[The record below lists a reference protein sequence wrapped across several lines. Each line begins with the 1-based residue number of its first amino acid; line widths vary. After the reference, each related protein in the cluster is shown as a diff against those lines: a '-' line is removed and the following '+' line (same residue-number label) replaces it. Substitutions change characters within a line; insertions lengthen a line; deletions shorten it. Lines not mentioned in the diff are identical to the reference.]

1 MLKELFKIRLRAIFS
16 AYLQV
21 GSKASGKKRGVGTTV
36 GLILLY
42 IFAFGT
48 LAAMFAMMAFGVGTV
63 AFSQNGD
70 FLYFGIGFAIAFL
83 FGIIGSVM
91 PAKAALFEAK
101 DNEMLLSLPIRP
113 RDILLSRL
121 LSLGVSSLLYA
132 LLVLLPFFAVYLLL
146 GAVGVAQLS
155 VTRILLFLLMTL
167 SVTLLSLVFSSGLA
181 YIVASIA
188 ARIRHKNLV
197 SILFSV
203 VAFLLFFA
211 LYSRFMFGM
220 GMGAGSGE
228 LTDEALMAMVA
239 ELIASLRATPLYY
252 LGATV
257 SEPHI
262 LAFLLFILVTA
273 LLVFLLVHLL
283 SRGFTR
289 IVSTPAAA
297 KKAVYVER
305 AEKRRSP
312 TLAFALKDVR
322 MFFSSSAYVL
332 NGAMGAVLSLL
343 LSFFVV
349 SKADEVRE
357 VASILL
363 SIDGEALPMGAVEL
377 FMAPVIAAAVSFLA
391 GYNIIT
397 ASMIS
402 LEAKTLPLLLSLPAS
417 PSVILRGKILSQVI
431 ITLPTNLILA
441 VAASL
446 SLGIPPLL
454 FVLILLST
462 VAMTL
467 FFAAFGLFINL
478 LLPKFN
484 WISIAAAVK
493 QSASVFIAMMAG
505 MLLSILLLVLAIV
518 CGILGAGILYL
529 IAVTILFGG
538 ATALMLAYFSYGG
551 SRRFRRL
558 MEKM

>member
-1 MLKELFKIRLRAIFS
+1 MLKTLFKIRFRAILS
-16 AYLQV
+16 MYLQV
-21 GSKASGKKRGVGTTV
+21 GSKKNRARGTAATV
-36 GLILLY
+36 GLVLLY

-48 LAAMFAMMAFGVGTV
+48 MALLFAGMAFSVGAL
-63 AFSQNGD
+63 AFSQDGG
-70 FLYFGIGFAIAFL
+70 FLYFGLAFSLAFL
-83 FGIIGSVM
+83 FSIFGSVM

-121 LSLGVSSLLYA
+121 LALGLSSLLYT
-132 LLVLLPFFAVYLLL
+132 LLVLLPFFVVYILL
-146 GAVGVAQLS
+146 GVLGAA
-155 VTRILLFLLMTL
+155 TL
-167 SVTLLSLVFSSGLA
+167 SVATVLLYIPMALAVALLSLVLSSGLA
-181 YIVASIA
+181 YIVAAISS
-188 ARIRHKNLV
+188 RLRHKNLV
-197 SILFSV
+197 TVLLSV
-203 VAFLLFFA
+203 GAFLLFFA
-211 LYSRFMFGM
+211 LYSRLMFGV
-220 GMGAGSGE
+220 GEGAGSGE
-228 LTDEALMAMVA
+228 LTDEMMAQMLA
-239 ELIASLRATPLYY
+239 ELVASLRATPLYY

-262 LAFLLFILVTA
+262 LAFVLFILVTA

-332 NGAMGAVLSLL
+332 NGAMGAILSLL
-343 LSFFVV
+343 LAFFLAF
-349 SKADEVRE
+349 KAGEIKE
-357 VASILL
+357 VATLML
-363 SIDGEALPMGAVEL
+363 SLDGEALPMGTVEH
-377 FMAPVIAAAVSFLA
+377 FIAPVASAVICFLA
-391 GYNIIT
+391 SYNIIT

-417 PSVILRGKILSQVI
+417 PSVILRGKMLSQII
-431 ITLPTNLILA
+431 ITLPLNLV
-441 VAASL
+441 VAAIASVA
-446 SLGIPPLL
+446 LGIPPLL
-454 FVLILLST
+454 SVLVLLST
-462 VAMTL
+462 VAVTC

-493 QSASVFIAMMAG
+493 QSASVFVAMMVG
-505 MLLSILLLVLAIV
+505 MLASMLFLIASVV
-518 CGILGAGILYL
+518 CGILGVGLFYL
-529 IAVTILFGG
+529 IVTILLFGDL
-538 ATALMLAYFSYGG
+538 TALLLVYFSYGG